1 MPTVP
6 DAHNHKHGPW
16 LEVHESRC
24 GDGRVRMILDGEL
37 DLASG
42 GALRARLGALE
53 RAHEAVILDLSKL
66 SFIDCAGLQ
75 VLVDALEVAAS
86 DGNRLQ
92 IAGDLP
98 LSVRRLVE
106 LIDAAGLSNPAIAA
120 LAGGTEAAQAEPGV
134 VQ

>member
-1 MPTVP
+1 MT
-6 DAHNHKHGPW
+6 
-16 LEVHESRC
+16 
-24 GDGRVRMILDGEL
+24 LDGEL

-42 GALRARLGALE
+42 GGLRARLGALE

-92 IAGDLP
+92 IAGDPP

-120 LAGGTEAAQAEPGV
+120 LAGGADAAQAERDV